1 VNLAN
6 WQLTF
11 LSLSILGSNILAV
24 VVASLVALL
33 VVTKV
38 IGMLWVNYRGKR
50 EATLKSLALEFLGTE
65 NPEAKLRLKNLGWVD
80 GLILKAIL
88 LQLSE
93 EVSGIEQSRATELYE
108 ISGIADREIRTLRR
122 SWFWWLRAA
131 SAHNLGQMRVK
142 RAKNHLIKALRDRNM
157 EVRLE
162 ATWAIGHMG
171 FVDTLPLIMESM
183 SHFFKIAALR
193 MDAFIFE
200 MGGPALP
207 LLLDLCKHPEQ
218 EIQLLAIHLVGEF
231 RDPGTVKL
239 LLSLLDSQDLEIRLA
254 ACKAIGSIGEPKGLS
269 SIIPYLEDS
278 AWQMRAQAAKQ
289 FGRNRFTPAIPGLL
303 KCLEDRAWWVR
314 LNAGEALSQM
324 GEDGRIALKRALK
337 SEDRFARDMASQ
349 WLDELEA
356 TP

>member
-1 VNLAN
+1 VNLSN
-6 WQLTF
+6 WQFTF
-11 LSLSILGSNILAV
+11 LTLSILGSNILAV
-24 VVASLVALL
+24 IVTSLVAILM
-33 VVTKV
+33 VTKV
-38 IGMLWVNYRGKR
+38 TGVLWDRYKKKR
-50 EATLKSLALEFLGTE
+50 RALLISLALEFLRTGNAE
-65 NPEAKLRLKNLGWVD
+65 PKLPLKNLKWID
-80 GLILKAIL
+80 ASIFKTIL
-88 LQLSE
+88 LELSGE
-93 EVSGIEQSRATELYE
+93 ASGIHQSRATELYE
-108 ISGIADREIRTLRR
+108 FSGIADKETRTLRR
-122 SWFWWLRAA
+122 SWFWWVRASA
-131 SAHNLGQMRVK
+131 AHNLGQMHVK
-142 RAKNHLIKALRDRNM
+142 GAKEDLIQALGDKNI

-200 MGGPALP
+200 MGPPALP

-231 RDPGTVKL
+231 KDPGTLEV
-239 LLSLLDSQDLEIRLA
+239 LLSLLDSEDLEIRLA
-254 ACKAIGSIGEPKGLS
+254 ACKAIGSIGDAKGLAGV
-269 SIIPYLEDS
+269 IPYLEDS

-289 FGRNRFTPAIPGLL
+289 FGRNHFTPAIPGLL

-324 GEDGRIALKRALK
+324 GKEGEGALKKALK
-337 SEDRFARDMASQ
+337 SLDRFARDMATQ

-356 TP
+356 TA

>member
-1 VNLAN
+1 MNVSN
-6 WQLTF
+6 WPLT
-11 LSLSILGSNILAV
+11 LLTLSILVSNILAI
-24 VVASLVALL
+24 VVASLVAILVATKITGVLWEKYKRKRRALL
-33 VVTKV
+33 
-38 IGMLWVNYRGKR
+38 M
-50 EATLKSLALEFLGTE
+50 SLALEFLRTGDD
-65 NPEAKLRLKNLGWVD
+65 EAKLPLKNLGWADAV
-80 GLILKAIL
+80 ILKAIL
-88 LQLSE
+88 LELSE
-93 EVSGIEQSRATELYE
+93 EASGIQQSRITELYE
-108 ISGIADREIRTLRR
+108 FSGIADKEMRILRR

-131 SAHNLGQMRVK
+131 SAHDLGQMRVK
-142 RAKNHLIKALRDRNM
+142 RAKNDLIEALGDKSI

-200 MGGPALP
+200 MGPPALP
-207 LLLDLCKHPEQ
+207 LLLDLCKHPEW

-231 RDPGTVKL
+231 KDPGTLKVL
-239 LLSLLDSQDLEIRLA
+239 LPLLDSENLEIRLA
-254 ACKAIGSIGEPKGLS
+254 ACKAIGSIGDPKGLS
-269 SIIPYLEDS
+269 GIIPYMEDS

-289 FGRNRFTPAIPGLL
+289 FGRNRFTPAIHGLL
-303 KCLEDRAWWVR
+303 KCLEDLAWWVR

-324 GEDGRIALKRALK
+324 GEKGKIALKKALK
-337 SEDRFARDMASQ
+337 SPDRFARDMATQ

>member
-1 VNLAN
+1 MNVSNWPLAF
-6 WQLTF
+6 LT
-11 LSLSILGSNILAV
+11 LSILVSNILAV
-24 VVASLVALL
+24 IVASLVVIL

-38 IGMLWVNYRGKR
+38 IGMLWEKYKMKR
-50 EATLKSLALEFLGTE
+50 RALLMSLALEFLRTGNE
-65 NPEAKLRLKNLGWVD
+65 EAKLRLKDLGWADVV
-80 GLILKAIL
+80 IFKAIL
-88 LQLSE
+88 LELSDG
-93 EVSGIEQSRATELYE
+93 VSGIQQSRATELYE
-108 ISGIADREIRTLRR
+108 FSGIADNEMRSLRR

-131 SAHNLGQMRVK
+131 SAHDLGQMRVK
-142 RAKNHLIKALRDRNM
+142 RAKNDLIEALGDKSI

-200 MGGPALP
+200 MGAPALP
-207 LLLDLCKHPEQ
+207 LLLDLCKHPEW

-231 RDPGTVKL
+231 KDPETLKV
-239 LLSLLDSQDLEIRLA
+239 LSPLLDSENLEIRLA
-254 ACKAIGSIGEPKGLS
+254 ACKAIGSIGDPKGLS
-269 SIIPYLEDS
+269 GIIPCMEDS

-303 KCLEDRAWWVR
+303 KCLEDLAWWVR

-324 GEDGRIALKRALK
+324 GEKGEGALKKALK
-337 SEDRFARDMASQ
+337 SQDRFARDMATQ

-356 TP
+356 IA